1 MSRHTSLSL
10 QARARTAQ
18 FGPYIL
24 AVLALSGTVLLSSC
38 GKNADAQ
45 RNVAADS
52 AVPVR
57 VTSLS
62 GAEMPV
68 TSTISVTGTLAG
80 KEEVVLAFK
89 IGGVISRISVD
100 PGQQVRAGQVL
111 AELRPTEIAAQVANA
126 QEGRRK
132 AERDLER
139 VTKLYS
145 DSVATLEQLQD
156 ARTALEVA
164 SNGTRIAQFNADYA
178 VIRSPGDGVVLSRT
192 AEPGQVVEAGHSV
205 LAVRRNGRGMVVRI
219 GLPDRDAVRVKIG
232 DVGDVTFDALAG
244 QHFIARVT
252 QRSATA
258 TSGSGDYAVEV
269 TLPQSANALPTG
281 LVAHVTLR
289 VGNAAIASAA
299 TSRVLVPLDALVDAD
314 GDSAAVFVLHADG
327 NSVSRRA
334 LKLTDVAEAL
344 HTAQVPV
351 VRGLNGTEKVVTAGM
366 SRLLDG
372 TKVRVITTPAQR
384 AESDAAPTWKAA
396 P

>member
-1 MSRHTSLSL
+1 MAHLAHTSPRD
-10 QARARTAQ
+10 ARQTAQ
-18 FGPYIL
+18 FAPYIL
-24 AVLALSGTVLLSSC
+24 AVLALSGALLLNGC

-45 RNVAADS
+45 QQVGIDS

-57 VTSLS
+57 VTSLA
-62 GAEMPV
+62 GAGAQV
-68 TSTISVTGTLAG
+68 ANSISVTGTLAG
-80 KEEVVLAFK
+80 KEEVALAFK
-89 IGGVISRISVD
+89 IGGVISRITVD
-100 PGQQVRAGQVL
+100 PGQHVRAGQVL

-139 VTKLYS
+139 VMKLYT

-164 SNGTRIAQFNADYA
+164 SNSTRIAQFNADYA

-192 AEPGQVVEAGHSV
+192 AEPGQVVEAGRSV
-205 LAVRRNGRGMVVRI
+205 LSVRRNGRGMVVRI
-219 GLPDRDAVRVKIG
+219 GLPDRDAVRVKLG
-232 DVGDVTFDALAG
+232 DAADVTFDAIADR
-244 QHFIARVT
+244 HFTARVT
-252 QRSATA
+252 QRAATA

-269 TLPQSANALPTG
+269 TLPESANALPTG
-281 LVAHVTLR
+281 LVAHVTLQPTTES
-289 VGNAAIASAA
+289 VAAAS

-314 GDSAAVFVLHADG
+314 GDSAAVFVLHANG

-344 HTAQVPV
+344 HTAQVSV
-351 VRGLNGTEKVVTAGM
+351 VRGLNGTEKVVIAGM
-366 SRLLDG
+366 SRLVDG